1 MSKGIQLFGA
11 CRVLSPFCLTS
22 VLEALYKALLGHC
35 SRKQDHSRVGG
46 FGIQRTSWGP
56 PGCWVPLTCL
66 WAPLTG
72 LLGSAASDM
81 FHRHLQG
88 NSCRREGLS
97 QVLISS
103 PPQMSTLAR
112 LLTSAST
119 VHPVLG
125 LKKNTC
131 SSQPGVN
138 REPHLTPPSL
148 AGSGPSA
155 HSPQALGCCGL
166 GTCTSVPV
174 TSDSFVPAV
183 PLLPQVCVLLRSL
196 QGSEH
201 LFDPVGGLSV
211 RIYVESMPAGAQSFP
226 SE

>member
-46 FGIQRTSWGP
+46 FGIQRTSWGQA
-56 PGCWVPLTCL
+56 GCWVPLMCL

-81 FHRHLQG
+81 SHRHLRG
-88 NSCRREGLS
+88 DSCRREGLS

-125 LKKNTC
+125 LKKKYLLITARGE
-131 SSQPGVN
+131 QGAP
-138 REPHLTPPSL
+138 PHPTLPSRLWAICPLTP
-148 AGSGPSA
+148 GPGMLWLWNLHLS
-155 HSPQALGCCGL
+155 
-166 GTCTSVPV
+166 TC
-174 TSDSFVPAV
+174 DF
-183 PLLPQVCVLLRSL
+183 
-196 QGSEH
+196 
-201 LFDPVGGLSV
+201 
-211 RIYVESMPAGAQSFP
+211 
-226 SE
+226 